1 MKKIGK
7 VYWICGLAG
16 SGKTTI
22 AQQFC
27 KKLELKGFTPILL
40 DGDNIRESFNLP
52 RDFSYEGRLKL
63 AKIYS
68 RLAKMLSDQ
77 GFLVIVSVIAMFD
90 EIFNYN
96 KKNIKNYTE
105 VFLDVPISELV
116 LRDKK
121 KLYSKGFKGEI
132 KDVVGIDIKAEF
144 PKNPDIKISNY
155 GNLTINDSVNKLEN
169 HYEKIVIK
177 YKSN

>member
-1 MKKIGK
+1 
-7 VYWICGLAG
+7 
-16 SGKTTI
+16 
-22 AQQFC
+22 
-27 KKLELKGFTPILL
+27 
-40 DGDNIRESFNLP
+40 
-52 RDFSYEGRLKL
+52 
-63 AKIYS
+63 
-68 RLAKMLSDQ
+68 MLSDQ

-121 KLYSKGFKGEI
+121 KLYSKGLKGEI